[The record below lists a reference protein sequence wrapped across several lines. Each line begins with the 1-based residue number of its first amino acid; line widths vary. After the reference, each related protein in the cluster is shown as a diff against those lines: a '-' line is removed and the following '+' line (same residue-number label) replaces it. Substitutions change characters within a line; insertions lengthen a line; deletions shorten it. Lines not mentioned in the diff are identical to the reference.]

1 MALLFQ
7 GARHGHCHLLLL
19 RTSLEIFRPRQQS
32 VGRKNR
38 LRSFCQIRAN
48 GVAQRNHDVK
58 LEPSPSRSESVVN
71 SFDRYITRNFLQAY
85 IYCIVGFIAIWLI
98 FDISDSISTFFDL
111 HFTLGRVL
119 EFYAT
124 QIPQILVILLPVALL
139 LALLFVLGRM
149 SRANEI
155 VSMLTAGTSLIRIL
169 TPLFILGILTTAACF
184 ALNYSVAPHAE
195 MVRKI
200 FLAEDKSGSGGEG
213 QIFRNRRESRTWFI
227 QRLRP
232 KSNVFDNVEV
242 LQQDSSDHV
251 TMAFL
256 AERAEF
262 DPHDHAWTLSQAK
275 IVHYDAAG
283 NITSESMEPVVVI
296 RHWSETP
303 YRLRSANMRAELM
316 SFPELRDYLNFNS
329 DFPDTLLAPFRTHY
343 HYRIALPWTCLVV
356 ALIAAPLGIGFS
368 RRGVLTSVATA
379 ILLVF
384 ALNFS
389 THFFLALGEG
399 DRIPAWI
406 AGWAPAIVFGTIGLY
421 LLQLRSSNRDPSD
434 FRWLLPR
441 RILAR

>member
-1 MALLFQ
+1 MNL
-7 GARHGHCHLLLL
+7 
-19 RTSLEIFRPRQQS
+19 
-32 VGRKNR
+32 
-38 LRSFCQIRAN
+38 
-48 GVAQRNHDVK
+48 
-58 LEPSPSRSESVVN
+58 
-71 SFDRYITRNFLQAY
+71 FDRYITRNFLQAY

-98 FDISDSISTFFDL
+98 FDVSDSISSFFDL

-195 MVRKI
+195 MARKI
-200 FLAEDKSGSGGEG
+200 FLAEDKSASGGEG
-213 QIFRNRRESRTWFI
+213 QIFRNRRDSRTWFI

-242 LQQDSSDHV
+242 VQQDSSDHV
-251 TMAFL
+251 TLAFL

-262 DPHDHAWTLSQAK
+262 DPHDHTWTMSQAK

-283 NITSESMEPVVVI
+283 NITSESMEPNVII

-316 SFPELRDYLNFNS
+316 SLPELRDYLNFNS
-329 DFPDTLLAPFRTHY
+329 DFPHTLLAPFRTHY

-356 ALIAAPLGIGFS
+356 ALIAAPLGVGFS
-368 RRGVLTSVATA
+368 RRGVLASVASA

-421 LLQLRSSNRDPSD
+421 LLQLRTSNRDPSD

>member
-1 MALLFQ
+1 
-7 GARHGHCHLLLL
+7 
-19 RTSLEIFRPRQQS
+19 
-32 VGRKNR
+32 
-38 LRSFCQIRAN
+38 
-48 GVAQRNHDVK
+48 VK
-58 LEPSPSRSESVVN
+58 L
-71 SFDRYITRNFLQAY
+71 FDRYITRNFLQAY
-85 IYCIVGFIAIWLI
+85 VYCIVGFIAIWLI
-98 FDISDSISTFFDL
+98 FDISDSISSFFDL
-111 HFTLGRVL
+111 HFTFGRVL

-124 QIPQILVILLPVALL
+124 QIPQILVILLPVSLL

-155 VSMLTAGTSLIRIL
+155 VSMLTAGTSLLRVL

-195 MVRKI
+195 MARKL
-200 FLAEDKSGSGGEG
+200 FLSEDKSGSGAEG

-232 KSNVFDNVEV
+232 KSNMFDNVEV
-242 LQQDSSDHV
+242 LQQDSFDHV
-251 TMAFL
+251 IMAFL
-256 AERAEF
+256 AERAEY

-283 NITSESMEPVVVI
+283 NITSETMEPSVII

-303 YRLRSANMRAELM
+303 YRLHSANMRAELM
-316 SFPELRDYLNFNS
+316 SLPELRDYLNFNS

-356 ALIAAPLGIGFS
+356 VLIAAPLGVGFS
-368 RRGVLTSVATA
+368 RRGVLASVAMA

-421 LLQLRSSNRDPSD
+421 LLQLRTSNRDPSD